1 MPKFGP
7 RSIER
12 LGNCTRNMV
21 IKMIK
26 KMKKTLLFT
35 TAIAMCFAVSCAE
48 FEDDMNVNSGEGMTV
63 TASLEEITRTHL
75 DGVSM
80 YWKQSDA
87 INVAIDPAV
96 SSKPYS
102 VTLDRFDLQSG
113 ADTKSAVFKS
123 ETASPGNV
131 YHAAYPATSYVKEG
145 ERYIFF
151 DFPYEQ
157 EYVENGIKDGY
168 VPMYAYGVDDPSKLS
183 FMYGSGIVRLNLYDA
198 QSANPVSISK
208 IEVITDQPASGL
220 MVASLNLNRF
230 PAYRMNTNKQYTITY
245 DVPDVVLSKDQ
256 TQPTSFNICLANT
269 ISNGAK
275 LLTDGVY
282 ASVTFKVYAS
292 DGSVFTKTKQ
302 NQTIEGGKIYDFP
315 ALQYEGAVTYKVG
328 DYYPNPSV
336 DVNDPE
342 EVAKVEGIVFAVS
355 EDGKSGKVF
364 SKFEVTGYQWSLS
377 GTVDNTDDA
386 DDGSVNTAAVA
397 ALESVDLNTI
407 QYPVFDYCAGLGN
420 GWYVPAVNE
429 LVAIH
434 TLRGDL
440 SIHKNALNT
449 KLTEVGGTGF
459 SEVLYYSSTEFES
472 SRNKAYAVNFKR
484 ASTASD
490 LKQGALK
497 TAADG
502 YKFRFVKKFGNN

>member
-1 MPKFGP
+1 
-7 RSIER
+7 
-12 LGNCTRNMV
+12 
-21 IKMIK
+21 MIK

-75 DGVSM
+75 DGVTM

-102 VTLDRFDLQSG
+102 VTLDRFDLLSG
-113 ADTKSAVFKS
+113 ADTKNAVFKS
-123 ETASPGNV
+123 ETASPGSV
-131 YHAAYPATSYVKEG
+131 YHASYPATSYVKEG

-168 VPMYAYGVDDPSKLS
+168 VPMYAYGVNDPSKLS

-198 QSANPVSISK
+198 KSANPVSISK
-208 IEVITDQPASGL
+208 VEVITDQPASGL

-245 DVPDVVLSKDQ
+245 DVPDVVLSKDP

-269 ISNGAK
+269 VSNDIE
-275 LLTDGVY
+275 LLTGGVY

-315 ALQYEGAVTYKVG
+315 AVQYEGAFTYKVG

-364 SKFEVTGYQWSLS
+364 SKFELTGYQWSLS
-377 GTVDNTDDA
+377 GTVDNTDEA

-449 KLTEVGGTGF
+449 KLTEVSGTGF

-472 SRNKAYAVNFKR
+472 GRNKAYVVNFKR
-484 ASTASD
+484 ASTADD

-497 TAADG
+497 TAANG
-502 YKFRFVKKFGNN
+502 YKFRFVKKFSNN

>member
-1 MPKFGP
+1 
-7 RSIER
+7 
-12 LGNCTRNMV
+12 
-21 IKMIK
+21 MIK

-75 DGVSM
+75 DGVTM

-102 VTLDRFDLQSG
+102 VTLDRFDLLSG

-123 ETASPGNV
+123 ETASPGSV
-131 YHAAYPATSYVKEG
+131 YHASYPATSYVKEG

-168 VPMYAYGVDDPSKLS
+168 VPMYAYGVNDPSKLS

-198 QSANPVSISK
+198 KSANPVSISK
-208 IEVITDQPASGL
+208 VEVITDQPASGL

-245 DVPDVVLSKDQ
+245 DVPDVVLSKDP

-269 ISNGAK
+269 VSNDIE
-275 LLTDGVY
+275 LLTGGVY

-315 ALQYEGAVTYKVG
+315 AVQYEGAVTYKVG

-377 GTVDNTDDA
+377 GTVDNTDEA

-420 GWYVPAVNE
+420 GWYVPAINE

-484 ASTASD
+484 ASTADD

-497 TAADG
+497 TAANS
-502 YKFRFVKKFGNN
+502 YKFRFVKKFSNNE

>member
-1 MPKFGP
+1 
-7 RSIER
+7 
-12 LGNCTRNMV
+12 MV

-35 TAIAMCFAVSCAE
+35 TAIAMCFAGSCAE

-75 DGVSM
+75 DGINM

-123 ETASPGNV
+123 ETASPGDV

-145 ERYIFF
+145 ERYIYF

-245 DVPDVVLSKDQ
+245 DVPDVVLSKDP

-269 ISNGAK
+269 LCNGIK

-282 ASVTFKVYAS
+282 ASVTFNVYAS
-292 DGSVFTKTKQ
+292 DGSVFAKTKQ

-315 ALQYEGAVTYKVG
+315 AVQYEGAVTYKVG

-355 EDGKSGKVF
+355 EDGFHGKIL
-364 SKFEVTGYQWSLS
+364 SLQEGSSLAWSTTGAA
-377 GTVDNTDDA
+377 DNTDDE
-386 DDGSVNTAAVA
+386 DDGMANFTTVKAKDPSFA
-397 ALESVDLNTI
+397 S
-407 QYPVFDYCAGLGN
+407 YPAFAWCASLGE
-420 GWYVPAVNE
+420 GWYIPAVNE
-429 LVAIH
+429 VLLIRTVWQANK
-434 TLRGDL
+434 TLLDNKFTEIGATPL
-440 SIHKNALNT
+440 SAT
-449 KLTEVGGTGF
+449 KYVSSKGNNQA
-459 SEVLYYSSTEFES
+459 SYYYSSTEYADSPNKILSVSFNGTSAAGSGLKKS
-472 SRNKAYAVNFKR
+472 SGTQENLLFRAVKLF
-484 ASTASD
+484 
-490 LKQGALK
+490 
-497 TAADG
+497 
-502 YKFRFVKKFGNN
+502 